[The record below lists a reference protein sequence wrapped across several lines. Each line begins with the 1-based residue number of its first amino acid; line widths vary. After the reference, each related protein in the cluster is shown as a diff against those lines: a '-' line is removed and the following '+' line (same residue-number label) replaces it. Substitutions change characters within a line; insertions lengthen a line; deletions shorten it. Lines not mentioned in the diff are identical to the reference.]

1 MHAIRMDVTETI
13 IKTQCLNAFLKVLRN
28 SFERRYFMRLCYL
41 SLIFFVGLAS
51 GCVTVNGNYRVS
63 AIDANGAE
71 LVKGISAQGRAIY
84 SVRNAICSQHSN
96 ATVIITDMQ
105 TGKALS
111 GESPYKCR

>member
-1 MHAIRMDVTETI
+1 M
-13 IKTQCLNAFLKVLRN
+13 
-28 SFERRYFMRLCYL
+28 
-41 SLIFFVGLAS
+41 AS
-51 GCVTVNGNYRVS
+51 SSVNVSGNYRVS

-71 LVKGISAQGRAIY
+71 LGKGISAQGRTIY

-105 TGKALS
+105 TEKALS